1 MNLGENFSSPGG
13 KKLIEITNIYRWIL
27 LALGAFSIYTLNYQY
42 MMQPPSALPMPGVI
56 IPVVIILLNT
66 VLTMFSLQVKNTS
79 MAWVL
84 IVMELANS
92 FILFYFYGT
101 QFALLVLLVP
111 LMEITIFAESAVIFF
126 IILLAIGII
135 VVGMK
140 EILIK
145 IDKVIIP
152 PLPGLDEVIKD
163 KVRWLARMLM
173 MRPLIDS
180 IVTTIIIL
188 WFSNYVINEEKN
200 FEKQKKRSND
210 ERQLFQEEIKG
221 LNDKLDNVYQEHDKM
236 NEQLI
241 KMTDE
246 TKDSQEALSK
256 QKYFAKLI
264 NTVASSKNMEEA
276 IERTIRNIENVIP
289 CQTSCFFIVEE
300 DQGEKELVSK
310 KVLSPFTEEL
320 QNLVVPFGE
329 GIIGWVAE
337 TGQSAIIGNGTF
349 NPRGTRE
356 VLHSLLEHE
365 PSALAVP
372 VMVQNEVHGVLYLSH
387 PDKNTMNEEDEK
399 ILKAAGIV
407 LASFITQKPVVQI
420 KEDTGFRE
428 KEEEMN
434 SLIETLQH
442 MIVANKGL
450 FSSLN
455 LETSIG
461 NLVNT
466 AISTLN
472 CQSCLIF
479 LEKKTEGDVLLKI
492 TAASGPYADNF
503 KNYKVKPSEEIIGY
517 VYRTGKDVLITNGT
531 YRPEEPGEPEYRV
544 LLKSELSAIVTPLQ
558 IEEKTIGV
566 IYMSQQG
573 TGNYTYQEQELM
585 SIMGQYGAI
594 AIQNAID
601 YEKSINLGIT
611 DEVTGLENRKYF
623 ERRIHEELAICRRF
637 DYGFALALIDL
648 DHFTRFNEIY
658 GKEVGDLLLREA
670 AGLFS
675 SYCRET
681 DCIARIEKDLFGIIF
696 VHINK
701 KSDAVVTSERLRNFI
716 ENTDFGTE
724 LGEALQLTV
733 SMGVSVYPDD
743 GDTADILFD
752 QAYITLDEAKKSG
765 GNRTFFMG

>member
-1 MNLGENFSSPGG
+1 MKLGENFLSPGS

-42 MMQPPSALPMPGVI
+42 MMPPPAALPMPGVI
-56 IPVVIILLNT
+56 IPLVIILLNT
-66 VLTMFSLQVKNTS
+66 LLTMFSLQVKNNS

-84 IVMELANS
+84 IVMELVNS
-92 FILFYFYGT
+92 FILFYLYGT

-126 IILLAIGII
+126 IILLAIGVI

-145 IDKVIIP
+145 IDKVIMP
-152 PLPGLDEVIKD
+152 PLPGLDEIIKD
-163 KVRWLARMLM
+163 KIRWLARMLM

-180 IVTTIIIL
+180 IVTTVIIL
-188 WFSNYVINEEKN
+188 WFSNYVINEEKA

-221 LNDKLDNVYQEHDKM
+221 LNEKLDNVYQEHDKM

-241 KMTDE
+241 KMNDE
-246 TKDSQEALSK
+246 TKDNQEELSK

-264 NTVASSKNMEEA
+264 STVASSKNMEEA
-276 IERTIRNIENVIP
+276 IERAIRNIENVIA
-289 CQTSCFFIVEE
+289 CQTSCLFMVEE
-300 DQGEKELVSK
+300 DQGEKELVPK

-320 QNLVVPFGE
+320 ENLVVPSGE
-329 GIIGWVAE
+329 GIIGWVAQ

-349 NPRGTRE
+349 NPKGTRE

-372 VMVQNEVHGVLYLSH
+372 VMVQNDVHGVLYLSH
-387 PDKNTMNEEDEK
+387 PDKNSMNEEDEK
-399 ILKAAGIV
+399 ILKAVGIV
-407 LASFITQKPVVQI
+407 LASFITQKTVVQVQ
-420 KEDTGFRE
+420 DDMSFRE
-428 KEEEMN
+428 KEDEMN

-442 MIVANKGL
+442 MIVTNKDL

-455 LETSIG
+455 LEQAIG

-466 AISTLN
+466 AISTLS

-479 LEKKTEGDVLLKI
+479 LEKKTEGEVLLKI

-503 KNYKVKPSEEIIGY
+503 KNYKIKPSEEIIGY
-517 VYRTGKDVLITNGT
+517 VYRTGKEVLITNGT
-531 YRPEEPGEPEYRV
+531 YRPVEPREPDYRV
-544 LLKSELSAIVTPLQ
+544 LLKSELSAIITPLQ
-558 IEEKTIGV
+558 VQEKTIGV

-573 TGNYTYQEQELM
+573 IGSYTIQDQELM
-585 SIMGQYGAI
+585 SIIGQYGAI
-594 AIQNAID
+594 AIKNAID
-601 YEKSINLGIT
+601 YEKTLNLGIT
-611 DEVTGLENRKYF
+611 DEITGLENRKYF

-637 DYGFALALIDL
+637 DYGFALALIDI

-701 KSDAVVTSERLRNFI
+701 KSDAVVTSERLRSFI

-724 LGEALQLTV
+724 LGEALQLTI

-752 QAYITLDEAKKSG
+752 QAYITLEEARKSG

>member
-1 MNLGENFSSPGG
+1 MNLGEQFSSPGG

-27 LALGAFSIYTLNYQY
+27 LALGAFSVYTLNYQY
-42 MMQPPSALPMPGVI
+42 MTPPPAALPMPGVI
-56 IPVVIILLNT
+56 IPAVIILLNT

-84 IVMELANS
+84 IVMELINS

-152 PLPGLDEVIKD
+152 PLPGLDEAIKD

-173 MRPLIDS
+173 MRPVIDS

-200 FEKQKKRSND
+200 FEKQKKRTND

-221 LNDKLDNVYQEHDKM
+221 LNEKLDTVYQEHDQM
-236 NEQLI
+236 NEQLA
-241 KMTDE
+241 KMNDE
-246 TKDSQEALSK
+246 TKDSQEALIK
-256 QKYFAKLI
+256 QKYFTKLI
-264 NTVASSKNMEEA
+264 HTIASSKNIDEA
-276 IERTIRNIENVIP
+276 IERTVRNIENVIP
-289 CQTSCFFIVEE
+289 CQTSCFFMVEE
-300 DQGEKELVSK
+300 EQGEKELVPK
-310 KVLSPFTEEL
+310 KVLSPFTEEIN
-320 QNLVVPFGE
+320 NLIIPLGE

-337 TGQSAIIGNGTF
+337 TGQSAITGTGTF
-349 NPRGTRE
+349 NPRGTRD
-356 VLHSLLEHE
+356 VLRTILDNE
-365 PSALAVP
+365 PSAIAVP
-372 VMVQNEVHGVLYLSH
+372 VMIQNEVMGVLYLSH
-387 PDKNTMNEEDEK
+387 PDKNTMTEEDEK
-399 ILKAAGIV
+399 TLKSAGIV
-407 LASFITQKPVVQI
+407 LASFMPQKPVIQV
-420 KEDTGFRE
+420 KEDTGFRQ
-428 KEEEMN
+428 KEDEMN

-442 MIVANKGL
+442 MIVTNKGL

-455 LETSIG
+455 LEVAIG
-461 NLVNT
+461 NLVDT
-466 AISTLN
+466 IISTMDS
-472 CQSCLIF
+472 QSCLIF
-479 LEKKTEGDVLLKI
+479 LEKKTEDGMLLKI

-503 KNYKVKPSEEIIGY
+503 KNYKVKPTEEIIGY
-517 VYRTGKDVLITNGT
+517 VYRRGKDVLITNGT
-531 YRPEEPGEPEYRV
+531 YRPDEPGEPEYRV
-544 LLKSELSAIVTPLQ
+544 LLKSELSALVIPLQ
-558 IEEKTIGV
+558 TEEKTIGV

-573 TGNYTYQEQELM
+573 TGSYTVQDQELM
-585 SIMGQYGAI
+585 GIMAQYGAI

-601 YEKSINLGIT
+601 YEKTATMGIT
-611 DEVTGLENRKYF
+611 DELTGLENRKYF

-637 DYGFALALIDL
+637 DYGFALALIDI

-658 GKEVGDLLLREA
+658 GKEVGDLLLREI
-670 AGLFS
+670 AGLLS

-716 ENTDFGTE
+716 ENNDFGTE

-752 QAYITLDEAKKSG
+752 QSYITLEEAQKSG